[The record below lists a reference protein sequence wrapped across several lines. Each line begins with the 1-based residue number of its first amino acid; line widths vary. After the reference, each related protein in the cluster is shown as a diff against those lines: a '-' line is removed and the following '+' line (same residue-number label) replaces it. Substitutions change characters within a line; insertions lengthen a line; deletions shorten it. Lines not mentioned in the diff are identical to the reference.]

1 MIREILNPMLTQLIN
16 ARILTPQ
23 GWLKDGSVL
32 IRDGKILE
40 VTNCDLAVIG
50 AQLIDVKGMYVL
62 PGGVEIHAHG
72 GGGRDFMECTED
84 AFRGA
89 VQTHMK
95 YGTTSIFP
103 TLSSSTVPMIEQ
115 AAETCTKMMA
125 EKDSPILG
133 LHLEGHYLNM
143 AMAGGQMPENIKNP
157 DPNEYIPIVEN
168 WHCIKRWDAAPELP
182 GAMQFGK
189 YITGKGILASVA
201 HTQAEFEDIRTAYEA
216 GYTHATHF
224 YNAMPGFHKR
234 REYKYE
240 GTVESI
246 YLMDDM
252 TVEVVADGIHV
263 PPTILRLVYKIKGV
277 ERMCAITDALA
288 CAASDSKEAFDPRV
302 IIEDGVC
309 KLADHSALAG
319 SVATMDRLIRTMVQK
334 AIIYDRIISSDA
346 WDALMENEY
355 YYNIHRGLLNGFPGT
370 VLALL
375 NIMFGLWALAASV
388 SCSGNRPAAAPSAV
402 GVWADRDC
410 ELLRTERFA
419 LLFESNGDTTTSLL
433 QRMDATDTVLLGKTV
448 FTPDS
453 VLMQY
458 VHRPGEARQYADPG
472 AVQPDGRLRIVVEGR
487 ERMLEKIESFAVSAP
502 YEMLKASP
510 LEIGFC
516 IQQWSLGTRCRC
528 ENGSIS
534 FEAGTNRHSYTFNI
548 EPGFVYCRAARLR
561 FNERGGLFA
570 QNIRMMANAREHT
583 AFRRSPQTSDR
594 TTIIFPAM

>member
-1 MIREILNPMLTQLIN
+1 MLTQLIN

-84 AFRGA
+84 AFRTA
-89 VQTHMK
+89 VRTHMK

-115 AAETCTKMMA
+115 AAETCTRLME

-133 LHLEGHYLNM
+133 LHLEGHYLNI
-143 AMAGGQMPENIKNP
+143 AMAGGQIPENIKNP

-168 WHCIKRWDAAPELP
+168 WSCIKRWDAAPELP

-189 YITGKGILASVA
+189 YITAKGILASVA

-246 YLMDDM
+246 YLLDDM

-263 PPTILRLVYKIKGV
+263 PPTILRLIYKIKGV
-277 ERMCAITDALA
+277 ERTCLITDALA

-319 SVATMDRLIRTMVQK
+319 SVATMDQLIRTMVQK
-334 AIIYDRIISSDA
+334 AEIPLADAVRMASETPAKIMGVFDRKGSLQKGKDADIIVMDED
-346 WDALMENEY
+346 
-355 YYNIHRGLLNGFPGT
+355 LN
-370 VLALL
+370 VRA
-375 NIMFGLWALAASV
+375 
-388 SCSGNRPAAAPSAV
+388 
-402 GVWADRDC
+402 VWA
-410 ELLRTERFA
+410 T
-419 LLFESNGDTTTSLL
+419 
-433 QRMDATDTVLLGKTV
+433 GKLVPETN
-448 FTPDS
+448 T
-453 VLMQY
+453 
-458 VHRPGEARQYADPG
+458 
-472 AVQPDGRLRIVVEGR
+472 
-487 ERMLEKIESFAVSAP
+487 
-502 YEMLKASP
+502 
-510 LEIGFC
+510 
-516 IQQWSLGTRCRC
+516 
-528 ENGSIS
+528 IS
-534 FEAGTNRHSYTFNI
+534 
-548 EPGFVYCRAARLR
+548 
-561 FNERGGLFA
+561 
-570 QNIRMMANAREHT
+570 
-583 AFRRSPQTSDR
+583 
-594 TTIIFPAM
+594 

>member
-1 MIREILNPMLTQLIN
+1 MLTQLIN

-216 GYTHATHF
+216 GYTHATNF

-263 PPTILRLVYKIKGV
+263 PPTILLLVYKIKGV

-334 AIIYDRIISSDA
+334 ADIPLADAARMVSETPARIMGVYDRKGSLQKGKDADIIVMDEDLKIRA
-346 WDALMENEY
+346 
-355 YYNIHRGLLNGFPGT
+355 
-370 VLALL
+370 
-375 NIMFGLWALAASV
+375 
-388 SCSGNRPAAAPSAV
+388 
-402 GVWADRDC
+402 VWAMRK
-410 ELLRTERFA
+410 LVPKTET
-419 LLFESNGDTTTSLL
+419 LS
-433 QRMDATDTVLLGKTV
+433 
-448 FTPDS
+448 
-453 VLMQY
+453 
-458 VHRPGEARQYADPG
+458 
-472 AVQPDGRLRIVVEGR
+472 
-487 ERMLEKIESFAVSAP
+487 
-502 YEMLKASP
+502 
-510 LEIGFC
+510 
-516 IQQWSLGTRCRC
+516 
-528 ENGSIS
+528 
-534 FEAGTNRHSYTFNI
+534 
-548 EPGFVYCRAARLR
+548 
-561 FNERGGLFA
+561 
-570 QNIRMMANAREHT
+570 
-583 AFRRSPQTSDR
+583 
-594 TTIIFPAM
+594 

>member
-1 MIREILNPMLTQLIN
+1 MLTQLIN

-84 AFRGA
+84 AFRAA
-89 VQTHMK
+89 VKTHMK

-115 AAETCTKMMA
+115 AAETCTKLME

-143 AMAGGQMPENIKNP
+143 AMAGGQIPENIKSP
-157 DPNEYIPIVEN
+157 DPNEYIPIVET
-168 WHCIKRWDAAPELP
+168 WSCIKRWDAAPELP

-189 YITGKGILASVA
+189 YITAKGILASVT

-246 YLMDDM
+246 YLLDDM

-277 ERMCAITDALA
+277 ERTCLITDALA
-288 CAASDSKEAFDPRV
+288 CAASDSREAFDPRV

-334 AIIYDRIISSDA
+334 AEIPLADAVRMASETPAKIMGVYDRKGSLQKGKDADIIVMDE
-346 WDALMENEY
+346 D
-355 YYNIHRGLLNGFPGT
+355 LN
-370 VLALL
+370 VRA
-375 NIMFGLWALAASV
+375 
-388 SCSGNRPAAAPSAV
+388 
-402 GVWADRDC
+402 VWA
-410 ELLRTERFA
+410 
-419 LLFESNGDTTTSLL
+419 
-433 QRMDATDTVLLGKTV
+433 MGKLVPETN
-448 FTPDS
+448 T
-453 VLMQY
+453 
-458 VHRPGEARQYADPG
+458 
-472 AVQPDGRLRIVVEGR
+472 
-487 ERMLEKIESFAVSAP
+487 
-502 YEMLKASP
+502 
-510 LEIGFC
+510 
-516 IQQWSLGTRCRC
+516 
-528 ENGSIS
+528 IS
-534 FEAGTNRHSYTFNI
+534 
-548 EPGFVYCRAARLR
+548 
-561 FNERGGLFA
+561 
-570 QNIRMMANAREHT
+570 
-583 AFRRSPQTSDR
+583 
-594 TTIIFPAM
+594 

>member
-1 MIREILNPMLTQLIN
+1 MLTQLIN

-32 IRDGKILE
+32 IRDNKILE

-50 AQLIDVKGMYVL
+50 AQLVDVKGMYVL

-84 AFRGA
+84 AFRTA
-89 VQTHMK
+89 VSTHMR

-103 TLSSSTVPMIEQ
+103 TLSSSTIPMIEQ
-115 AAETCTKMMA
+115 AADTCTRLMQ

-157 DPNEYIPIVEN
+157 DPNEYIPIVERWN
-168 WHCIKRWDAAPELP
+168 CIKRWDAAPELP

-189 YITGKGILASVA
+189 YISAKGILAAVA

-246 YLMDDM
+246 YLLDDM

-277 ERMCAITDALA
+277 ERTCLITDALA
-288 CAASDSKEAFDPRV
+288 CAASDSHEAFDPRV

-309 KLADHSALAG
+309 KLADRSALAG
-319 SVATMDRLIRTMVQK
+319 SIATMDRLIRTMVQK
-334 AIIYDRIISSDA
+334 ADIPLADAVRMASETPARVMGVYDRKGSLQKGKDA
-346 WDALMENEY
+346 D
-355 YYNIHRGLLNGFPGT
+355 
-370 VLALL
+370 
-375 NIMFGLWALAASV
+375 IMVMDDDLKI
-388 SCSGNRPAAAPSAV
+388 RAV
-402 GVWADRDC
+402 WSMGRLIP
-410 ELLRTERFA
+410 E
-419 LLFESNGDTTTSLL
+419 
-433 QRMDATDTVLLGKTV
+433 TDT
-448 FTPDS
+448 
-453 VLMQY
+453 
-458 VHRPGEARQYADPG
+458 
-472 AVQPDGRLRIVVEGR
+472 
-487 ERMLEKIESFAVSAP
+487 
-502 YEMLKASP
+502 
-510 LEIGFC
+510 
-516 IQQWSLGTRCRC
+516 
-528 ENGSIS
+528 IS
-534 FEAGTNRHSYTFNI
+534 
-548 EPGFVYCRAARLR
+548 
-561 FNERGGLFA
+561 
-570 QNIRMMANAREHT
+570 
-583 AFRRSPQTSDR
+583 
-594 TTIIFPAM
+594 